1 MQKKSAR
8 QCANTLQD
16 AFILSGWPAAVGR
29 LPGNVSQEIVS
40 KGCARFMERGL
51 RSPKLSMCGRRR
63 VTFARARVTFAE
75 VKYVRAA
82 KVTFARVEYV
92 RAAKVTFARA
102 LFSYA
107 PFLHANVLRGLAAAP
122 LTIPA
127 PGTQNRPLKRETSS
141 FPRWLRVGHDSVYSA
156 HPWASPL
163 RGQRFALFKNAPGVF
178 VPVPTCP
185 RTGSNRCAPA
195 TVKKLRRF

>member
-1 MQKKSAR
+1 MSAPGKNAKKKR
-8 QCANTLQD
+8 
-16 AFILSGWPAAVGR
+16 PAMCEHIAGR
-29 LPGNVSQEIVS
+29 LYPFRLACRRWQAAEKCQSGDS
-40 KGCARFMERGL
+40 KQRVCQVYGAR
-51 RSPKLSMCGRRR
+51 RRRATFAGAR
-63 VTFARARVTFAE
+63 VTFAGVESVRAAKVTFAGARVTFAE

-92 RAAKVTFARA
+92 RAAKVTFAKA

-141 FPRWLRVGHDSVYSA
+141 FDS
-156 HPWASPL
+156 ASMP
-163 RGQRFALFKNAPGVF
+163 
-178 VPVPTCP
+178 
-185 RTGSNRCAPA
+185 
-195 TVKKLRRF
+195 